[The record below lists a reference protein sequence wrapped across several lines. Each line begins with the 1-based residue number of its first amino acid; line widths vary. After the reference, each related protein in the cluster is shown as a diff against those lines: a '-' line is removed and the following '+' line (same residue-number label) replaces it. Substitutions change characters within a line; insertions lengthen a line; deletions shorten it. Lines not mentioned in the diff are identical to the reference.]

1 MKNLT
6 GILLISFVTLF
17 AYPTQAQTVGIK
29 GGLNLATML
38 AKMDQQTYS
47 NDFTMNPGFHVGLTV
62 DVPINEFLSFEPGIL
77 LSTKGLKFEPEEMGG
92 TVIAKEILY
101 YLDIPLTLKA
111 SHNLSD
117 NLKIFAAA
125 GPYVGI
131 GLSGKYTMTTEAEG
145 NVEKEE
151 IDVIWGSDPETD
163 HFKRLD
169 TGLTF
174 SGGVEIRSILLG
186 VSYDLGLNNIESN
199 QETQLAKNRVLRF
212 SVGYRF

>member
-111 SHNLSD
+111 SHHLSD

-151 IDVIWGSDPETD
+151 IDVIWNETAPD
-163 HFKRLD
+163 WK
-169 TGLTF
+169 T
-174 SGGVEIRSILLG
+174 EIINKNHRVSRRHMKYKCFPSFPSSSLG
-186 VSYDLGLNNIESN
+186 MHTAI
-199 QETQLAKNRVLRF
+199 K
-212 SVGYRF
+212 